1 MTEPK
6 NQSAQLVSIET
17 VASKNEIVLYA
28 SYIGPNGGFAEGRI
42 IKRRKFKH
50 ALMTDSGWRNFRRA
64 LFTLINRER
73 KGIAYTL
80 SMGEFTVRGQ
90 TDDEGYFKCALP
102 TTTATGWQTVTVY
115 AAGAEVTEPCLVLN
129 SHLEQHSEP
138 PIVGII
144 SDLDDT
150 LLISEVTKKFKLIS
164 NAIFKNALQ
173 RRAVEGAAVCFQQ
186 WAAQHPH
193 TPVFYLSA
201 TPRQLYPVVHQFFLH
216 HQFPLGMIITRR
228 LSFDKQGDPLNV
240 KAYKIAKIEQI
251 FTALPHVK
259 FRLVGDDG
267 EHDPDIYHDIET
279 RFPQQ
284 VESVW
289 IRSTNNEPLKYKHHQ
304 AFAGSAKEA

>member
-1 MTEPK
+1 MIDLKKLDSASPSPEP
-6 NQSAQLVSIET
+6 SVP
-17 VASKNEIVLYA
+17 KNEIVLYT
-28 SYIGPNGGFAEGRI
+28 SYIGPNGGVAEGRI

-64 LFTLINRER
+64 LLTLMNRER

-80 SMGEFTVRGQ
+80 SMGEFTARGR
-90 TDDEGYFKCALP
+90 TDNEGYFKCALP
-102 TTTATGWQTVTVY
+102 ALANVGWQTISMH
-115 AAGAEVTEPCLVLN
+115 AAGTEVTAPCLVLN
-129 SHLEQHSEP
+129 DSQPL
-138 PIVGII
+138 IGII

-150 LLISEVTKKFKLIS
+150 LLVSEVTKKIKLIT

-173 RRAVEGAAVCFQQ
+173 RQAVEGAAACFQQ

-193 TPVFYLSA
+193 TPIFYLSA
-201 TPRQLYPVVHQFFLH
+201 TPRQLYSVVHSFFTH
-216 HQFPLGMIITRR
+216 HQFPQGMLITRR

-251 FTALPHVK
+251 FATLPHVK

-267 EHDPDIYHDIET
+267 EHDPDIYHHIQT

-284 VESVW
+284 VDSIW
-289 IRSTNNEPLKYKHHQ
+289 IRRTSNAPLQYSHHQ
-304 AFAGSAKEA
+304 DFSVLAQNAIKN

>member
-1 MTEPK
+1 MTNLKKLDSMPSSPEP
-6 NQSAQLVSIET
+6 SVP
-17 VASKNEIVLYA
+17 KNEIVLYT
-28 SYIGPNGGFAEGRI
+28 SYIGPNGGVAEGRI

-64 LFTLINRER
+64 LFTLMNRER

-80 SMGEFTVRGQ
+80 SMGEFTARGR
-90 TDDEGYFKCALP
+90 TDNEGYFKCALP
-102 TTTATGWQTVTVY
+102 AMAAAGWQTISMR
-115 AAGAEVTEPCLVLN
+115 AAGTEVTAPCLVLN
-129 SHLEQHSEP
+129 QSQPL
-138 PIVGII
+138 IGII

-150 LLISEVTKKFKLIS
+150 LLVSEVTKKIKLIT

-173 RRAVEGAAVCFQQ
+173 RQAVEGAATCFQQ

-201 TPRQLYPVVHQFFLH
+201 TPRQLYSVVHSFFTH
-216 HQFPLGMIITRR
+216 HQFPQGMIITRR

-240 KAYKIAKIEQI
+240 KAYKTAKIEQI
-251 FTALPHVK
+251 FLALPHVK

-267 EHDPDIYHDIET
+267 EHDPDIYHDIQT

-284 VESVW
+284 VDSIW
-289 IRSTNNEPLKYKHHQ
+289 IRRTSNAPLQYRYHQ
-304 AFAGSAKEA
+304 DFSILAQNAIKN

>member
-1 MTEPK
+1 MTDPK
-6 NQSAQLVSIET
+6 NQSAKPSSLEP
-17 VASKNEIVLYA
+17 VASKNEIALYT

-64 LFTLINRER
+64 LFTLMNRER

-80 SMGEFTVRGQ
+80 TMGEFTARGR
-90 TDDEGYFKCALP
+90 TDNEGYFKCALP
-102 TTTATGWQTVTVY
+102 ATAAIGWQAVTVH
-115 AAGAEVTEPCLVLN
+115 AAGTEVTAPCLVLN
-129 SHLEQHSEP
+129 SHLVQNSVP
-138 PIVGII
+138 PMVGII

-150 LLISEVTKKFKLIS
+150 LLVSEVTKKIKLIS

-173 RRAVEGAAVCFQQ
+173 RRAVEGAAACFQQ
-186 WAAQHPH
+186 WVAQHPH

-201 TPRQLYPVVHQFFLH
+201 TPRQLYSVVHSFFLH
-216 HQFPLGMIITRR
+216 HQFPQGMIITRR
-228 LSFDKQGDPLNV
+228 LSFDQQGDPLNV
-240 KAYKIAKIEQI
+240 KAYKTAKIEQI

-279 RFPQQ
+279 RFPHQ
-284 VESVW
+284 VDSVW
-289 IRSTNNEPLKYKHHQ
+289 IRRVDGAPLKYGHHQ
-304 AFAGSAKEA
+304 AFAE